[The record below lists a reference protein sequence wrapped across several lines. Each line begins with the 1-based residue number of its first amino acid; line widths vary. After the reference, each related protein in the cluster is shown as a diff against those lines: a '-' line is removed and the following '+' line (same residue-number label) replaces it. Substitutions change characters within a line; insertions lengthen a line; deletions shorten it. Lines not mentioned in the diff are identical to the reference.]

1 MPSPGTWSTSL
12 SCWSRRLS
20 WRASGSRAAAH
31 GADQVVAE
39 NAVPLTELRRVLA
52 IHRIGQLS
60 RRGLGRRLITHAAQH
75 VHHALPAEFHDHHP
89 SGGKQASSSAARPAS
104 LTRPPRPSD
113 SPRAASAVS
122 IRSQSWYV
130 TSRTPR
136 PASLAA
142 SGDTGPW
149 PACG

>member
-12 SCWSRRLS
+12 SCWLRRLS
-20 WRASGSRAAAH
+20 RLASGSRAAAH

-39 NAVPLTELRRVLA
+39 NAVLLAELRRFLA

-60 RRGLGRRLITHAAQH
+60 RRGPGRLHITHPAQR

-89 SGGKQASSSAARPAS
+89 SSGKQASSSAARPAS

-113 SPRAASAVS
+113 SPRVASAVS

-136 PASLAA
+136 AASLAA
-142 SGDTGPW
+142 SGDAAPG